1 MLSRRSTYAVTL
13 LVAICGA
20 ARYGSLQAQELDIEL
35 ESTARLLPDAGTGL
49 RAIHRDATGRYY
61 VLAAPGSFLTV
72 YSADGKLVGK
82 IPSAGAKDSSFVLA
96 EDFDVDSSGRVVV
109 ADRGANA
116 IKIFD
121 ASWRL
126 QNTFHATAPI
136 SVAAFSSGEIA
147 VTSSQSRKLV
157 DIYDASGK
165 WLRHFGDLSS
175 LAERPELNRSL
186 NVGKLASDPSN
197 NLYYAFTF
205 LPEPTV
211 RRYDRLGNSTLEI
224 SLVTTEF
231 EPTAEA
237 MRRQIWEQDQRP
249 GTATLK
255 PVVNA
260 IGVDPQS
267 LDIWVAI
274 DDELTHFDREGGRR
288 GETYRTFTADGD
300 RMAPSSIIVEPNRLV
315 LAADPIG
322 VYAFPRPDKAPGI
335 APEKTE
341 GKAAASQEKP

>member
-1 MLSRRSTYAVTL
+1 MLSRRVAYVVILLAAIAVRL
-13 LVAICGA
+13 
-20 ARYGSLQAQELDIEL
+20 GSVYAQELDIEL
-35 ESTARLLPDAGTGL
+35 ESTARLLPDVGPGL

-61 VLAAPGSFLTV
+61 VLAAPGTFLTV
-72 YSADGKLVGK
+72 YSTDGKPVGK
-82 IPSAGAKDSSFVLA
+82 IPPAGSKDSFALA

-126 QNTFHATAPI
+126 LNSFQTTAPT
-136 SVAAFSSGEIA
+136 SVAAFSSGSIA
-147 VTSSQSRKLV
+147 VTGSQSRKLV
-157 DIYDASGK
+157 DVYDASGK
-165 WLRHFGDLSS
+165 WLRHFGELTS
-175 LAERPELNRSL
+175 LADHPELNRSL
-186 NVGKLASDPSN
+186 NVGKLLADPSN
-197 NLYYAFTF
+197 NLYYAFTY
-205 LPEPTV
+205 LPEPTI
-211 RRYDRLGNSTLEI
+211 RRYDQLGNSTLEI

-255 PVVNA
+255 PVVNS

-267 LDIWVAI
+267 LDLWVAI
-274 DDELTHFDREGGRR
+274 DDELAHFDREGGRR
-288 GETYRTFTADGD
+288 GETYRTFTADGE
-300 RMAPSSIIVEPNRLV
+300 RMVPTSIIVEPNRLV

-322 VYAFPRPDKAPGI
+322 VYAFPRPDKAPGV

-341 GKAAASQEKP
+341 DKAAASQEKH